1 MQSDHVTSVRGLP
14 HRWTIKLL
22 GPHSVLGAGF
32 QHVFVP
38 PVSPVSLL
46 MEDFSLQDSVR
57 SAFITDPFFKDT
69 QT

>member
-46 MEDFSLQDSVR
+46 MEDSVR
-57 SAFITDPFFKDT
+57 SAFITDPFLKDT